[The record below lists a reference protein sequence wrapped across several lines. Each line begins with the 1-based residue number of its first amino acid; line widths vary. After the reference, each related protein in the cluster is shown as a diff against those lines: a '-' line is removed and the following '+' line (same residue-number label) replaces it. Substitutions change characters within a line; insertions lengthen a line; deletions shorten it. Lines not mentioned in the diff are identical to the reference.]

1 MEEEILP
8 SLLELV
14 HTYQISPS
22 LIQIEITETIEEK
35 DCDVLLTLSHQLR
48 QAGFTIA
55 LDDFGTK
62 YTNLSILT
70 HMDFDVLKL
79 DRSLIQTL
87 CFRASNQTIIKH
99 VIQMCKELPVE
110 VIAEGIE
117 NEEQA
122 ALLTSMG
129 CPSAQG
135 YLFGAPMPISEFFE
149 SRFMPAETRFQNL
162 AIEKGGMVRLCIC
175 IVRHPSFSNSLQ
187 NPFIYHKIG
196 PICRSRRQCV
206 TSLVL
211 RMSIMSFY
219 PNKRNLMRFFRLQ

>member
-14 HTYQISPS
+14 HTYQIAPS

-35 DCDVLLTLSHQLR
+35 DRDVLLTLSHKLR

-70 HMDFDVLKL
+70 YMDFDVLKL

-99 VIQMCKELPVE
+99 VIQMCRELPVE

-135 YLFGAPMPISEFFE
+135 YLFGAPMPISEFE
-149 SRFMPAETRFQNL
+149 SRFMPAETDSK
-162 AIEKGGMVRLCIC
+162 I
-175 IVRHPSFSNSLQ
+175 SL
-187 NPFIYHKIG
+187 
-196 PICRSRRQCV
+196 
-206 TSLVL
+206 
-211 RMSIMSFY
+211 
-219 PNKRNLMRFFRLQ
+219 